1 MLSWGLKGDVVGTE
15 TRGIRRSSA
24 PSMEQQGA
32 ASMGQSTEPGPEQ
45 CEAAAE
51 PQLLPY
57 APAQL
62 LLSANWCCANCLL
75 FEDVEARQVGISW
88 L

>member
-1 MLSWGLKGDVVGTE
+1 
-15 TRGIRRSSA
+15 
-24 PSMEQQGA
+24 MEQQGA

-57 APAQL
+57 GSSTAAAQCQL
-62 LLSANWCCANCLL
+62 VLCQLS
-75 FEDVEARQVGISW
+75 FV
-88 L
+88 

>member
-15 TRGIRRSSA
+15 TRGIQRSSA

-32 ASMGQSTEPGPEQ
+32 ASMGQSTEPRPEQ

-51 PQLLPY
+51 LQLLPY
-57 APAQL
+57 GSSTAAAQCQL
-62 LLSANWCCANCLL
+62 VLCQLS
-75 FEDVEARQVGISW
+75 FV
-88 L
+88 